1 VSYHCTEISYIIT
14 IAVQIQLQY
23 SQAPKWRP
31 SSILAEAA
39 RNWLKILFGGVCGG
53 GGALI
58 STALLA
64 RAMRHPVAPGYTAAG
79 LIHVYQSG
87 VSFLSFHLSLC
98 RESCTVVDKNAHTIG
113 ARQVYTS
120 LQPCFP

>member
-1 VSYHCTEISYIIT
+1 M
-14 IAVQIQLQY
+14 
-23 SQAPKWRP
+23 
-31 SSILAEAA
+31 AEAA
-39 RNWLKILFGGVCGG
+39 RICYNPAMGSVRVWGG

-64 RAMRHPVAPGYTAAG
+64 WAISHPVATGYTAAG

-113 ARQVYTS
+113 ARHD
-120 LQPCFP
+120 L